1 MPSERILI
9 GGGTGYDNSSV
20 ESKYRSYYQF
30 RTYDIYEIVGNPQVR
45 NGSLLATY
53 YNSDDTRIS
62 NTYTILTNRL
72 FTGVLPYT
80 DPYDKNYYCQTLNLP
95 PLVPNYLPALSTYN
109 AANEIFFTFG
119 LPVTLTKYRI
129 WNGFAN
135 GTSGQTSANMGLD
148 TPRSWVLY
156 GSNDYI
162 NWTEVDSRS
171 NQSPLSYATG
181 KLCKDSPYS
190 EYSITAPS
198 AYKIYKLSVTVGAS
212 NSSLAFN
219 CNKSGCNYFY
229 GWQIGELQLWG
240 YESPMSSCSLHGYDT
255 LLPGTSGSMSKLFG
269 LKNACK
275 EVGINEGFSAA
286 PNNDNFGYLSRSW
299 EYFSDWTYSNI
310 YYSILDQTRA
320 FRANYYGP
328 NPNVVIIS
336 SSIDMGQ
343 ALTITSYNMLGA
355 YLDTDGWY
363 RKGDGS
369 PKNWTLYGSN
379 NNSTWTTIDSI
390 TNASLTYTAYSNYSI
405 GSPASYRYY
414 KLEVKGGGGVQTGNC
429 DKGGCWYALGL
440 NDLQFIGAIS

>member
-9 GGGTGYDNSSV
+9 GGGTEYGNSSV

-212 NSSLAFN
+212 NSSVAFN

-240 YESPMSSCSLHGYDT
+240 YESPTSSCSLHGYDT
-255 LLPGTSGSMSKLFG
+255 LLSGTSGSMSKLFG

-275 EVGINEGFSAA
+275 EVGINEGFSGA

-299 EYFSDWTYSNI
+299 EYFSDWTYEHPE
-310 YYSILDQTRA
+310 YSILGQTRTL
-320 FRANYYGP
+320 RADCIQTN
-328 NPNVVIIS
+328 NVGIS
-336 SSIDMGQ
+336 ASIDMGQ
-343 ALTITSYNMLGA
+343 ALTITSYKILGG
-355 YLDTDGWY
+355 YVSMY
-363 RKGDGS
+363 SGS
-369 PKNWTLYGSN
+369 GNASPRAWTLYGSN
-379 NNSTWTTIDSI
+379 DNSTWTSIDSRNNI
-390 TNASLTYTAYSNYSI
+390 ALGYTSYLNYDI

-414 KLEVKGGGGVQTGNC
+414 KIEAKPGGGGVITGC
-429 DKGGCWYALGL
+429 GKDSCCYTIKIS
-440 NDLQFIGAIS
+440 DLQLVGYIT

>member
-30 RTYDIYEIVGNPQVR
+30 RTYDIYEIVGNPRVR
-45 NGSLLATY
+45 SGNLLATDY
-53 YNSDDTRIS
+53 SSDDTRIS

-148 TPRSWVLY
+148 TPRYWVLY

-190 EYSITAPS
+190 EYSIASPS
-198 AYKIYKLSVTVGAS
+198 AYKIYKLSVTAGAS
-212 NSSLAFN
+212 NSALAFN

-240 YESPMSSCSLHGYDT
+240 YESPTSSCSLHGYDT
-255 LLPGTSGSMSKLFG
+255 LLPGTIGSMSKLFG

-275 EVGINEGFSAA
+275 EVGINEGSSGA
-286 PNNDNFGYLSRSW
+286 PNNDFFGYLSGSW
-299 EYFSDWTYSNI
+299 EYFGDWSYEHPD
-310 YYSILDQTRA
+310 YSILGQTRILIGYNIE
-320 FRANYYGP
+320 ANTVG
-328 NPNVVIIS
+328 IS
-336 SSIDMGQ
+336 ASIDMGQ
-343 ALTITSYNMLGA
+343 ALTITSYKIRGGYNTTYQRG
-355 YLDTDGWY
+355 
-363 RKGDGS
+363 GDAS
-369 PKNWTLYGSN
+369 PRAWTLYGSN
-379 NNSTWTTIDSI
+379 DNSTWTTIDSR
-390 TNASLTYTAYSNYSI
+390 TNASLTYTSYYTCSV

-414 KLEVKGGGGVQTGNC
+414 KIEAKPNGGGFPYDCGK
-429 DKGGCWYALGL
+429 DGCRGTIKI
-440 NDLQFIGAIS
+440 NDLQLVGYIT